1 MLRSLSVLVRAVLSV
16 AVIVVGMVAAFLLSD
31 RVDGPWNVLVFA
43 ACVLATFVAAG
54 KVAWSGG
61 STARTRVGT

>member
-1 MLRSLSVLVRAVLSV
+1 M